1 MPPEVVGKTWDVF
14 LKDFAKEW
22 KPGQHIAIIAP
33 TGQGKS
39 TVLVSLLGL
48 RKWALGFDPKGGDE
62 TLAATGYPRLPQW
75 PPARKYYDK
84 MHRGEPVSFLVG
96 PKVHK
101 RIDLPRLKLVQ
112 QAALRGVFDDGGWTV
127 AVDEFQILS
136 DRRMMNLG
144 TDVETLLISARH
156 KKVSVVTLFQAP
168 RNVPRAAADQSS
180 HLFLGL
186 TLDTDVVNRL
196 AEITGREKAEIRGAI
211 TGLGT
216 VDYSWLVVP
225 RNPRRPIV
233 VTVPYPVTQRPRGV
247 TSQRAS

>member
-1 MPPEVVGKTWDVF
+1 
-14 LKDFAKEW
+14 
-22 KPGQHIAIIAP
+22 
-33 TGQGKS
+33 
-39 TVLVSLLGL
+39 LVSLLDL
-48 RKWALGFDPKGGDE
+48 RNFVLAVDPKGGDE
-62 TLAATGYPRLPQW
+62 TLGSTGYPRIPVW
-75 PPARKYYDK
+75 PPARKYYDRMSEGK
-84 MHRGEPVSFLVG
+84 PVKFLVG

-101 RIDLPRLKLVQ
+101 RIDLPRLKAVQ

-127 AVDEFQILS
+127 AIDEFQILS

-144 TDVETLLISARH
+144 VDVETLLISARH

-216 VDYSWLVVP
+216 VDFSWLVVP

-233 VTVPYPVTQRPRGV
+233 VTVPYPVGTRPKERV